1 MTDLLNKRAKIM
13 KKNGLIYMIDD
24 DRDIC
29 ELTRSEL
36 SLYGYDVRVFYTG
49 AQALSGLKQHRP
61 DLCIIDLGLPDMDG
75 LSLVR
80 QLYNLPDVGVLIL
93 SGRGSLPDRVLGL
106 ELGADDYITK
116 PFEPRYLVA
125 RVDSLIR
132 RINRSELQL
141 SDEMKQ
147 AVFSDW
153 CYTPS
158 TLTLSHPEKENQL
171 LSTAESDLLMT
182 LLRAPKQI
190 LSRDRLLGEQAIPY
204 DRSIDSRMSR
214 LRKKIED
221 NPKEPQIIKTVYGAG
236 YLLAVDVQWQD
247 SEDAA
252 LAAGGLTL

>member
-1 MTDLLNKRAKIM
+1 M

-24 DRDIC
+24 DQDIC
-29 ELTRSEL
+29 ELTSSEL
-36 SLYGYDVRVFYTG
+36 SHYGYEVQVFYTG
-49 AQALSGLKQHRP
+49 QQALSGLKRRTP
-61 DLCIIDLGLPDMDG
+61 DLCIVDLGLPDMDG

-80 QLYNLPDVGVLIL
+80 QLYNSPDIGVLIL

-132 RINRSELQL
+132 RINRSETQV
-141 SDEMKQ
+141 SNQIKQ
-147 AVFSDW
+147 AVFADW
-153 CYTPS
+153 HYTPS
-158 TLTLSHPEKENQL
+158 TLTLSHAEKESQL

-247 SEDAA
+247 IEDSAI
-252 LAAGGLTL
+252 AAGG